1 VLELDRHFSTEGVK
15 IKAVRPSA
23 VAARLGLRPDDV
35 IVTVDRTRLYSPAD
49 FHRVQRNRAASDMQ
63 LWQIKRGEQGFFL
76 AVRERV
82 VVL

>member
-1 VLELDRHFSTEGVK
+1 M
-15 IKAVRPSA
+15 RPSA

-35 IVTVDRTRLYSPAD
+35 IVTVDRTRLDSPAD
-49 FHRVQRNRAASDMQ
+49 FQRVQRNRAVSDMQ
-63 LWQIKRGEQGFFL
+63 LWQIRRGGQGFFL